1 MRGEILGVELV
12 EFFSDAEVHD
22 DKESGAASPGGSRFV
37 LDAFLHPDGAGADAN
52 RRVGDF
58 RDQLRTAE
66 NVNDV
71 DLFGDVFEAG
81 IAFFTEDQ

>member
-1 MRGEILGVELV
+1 MTTKSPALRARRQQVRSRLLLASRWRG
-12 EFFSDAEVHD
+12 
-22 DKESGAASPGGSRFV
+22 R
-37 LDAFLHPDGAGADAN
+37 DAN

-71 DLFGDVFEAG
+71 DLFGNVFEAG